1 MRQDVCT
8 SQAPNRAVIN
18 YAERKACHGGLAAWL
33 TDIEYRLLF
42 ELSASA
48 GRVLTH
54 DQLQQRIVG
63 PASWEYQPDS

>member
-1 MRQDVCT
+1 MRQDVCR
-8 SQAPNRAVIN
+8 SQAPNRAVVN
-18 YAERKACHGGLAAWL
+18 YAERKASVAGRAAWL

-63 PASWEYQPDS
+63 PASWEWQPDS